1 MCVCVCACAC
11 ACARVCALGRCS
23 RLMTS
28 SYVSFSQ
35 NNLIRVIRDSNK
47 KHRLKKKIE
56 GSNNSYATVDIPV
69 YEYNVLF
76 LFIAF

>member
-1 MCVCVCACAC
+1 MCLYVRVRVCVCACACAC

-23 RLMTS
+23 RRNA
-28 SYVSFSQ
+28 V
-35 NNLIRVIRDSNK
+35 IRVVRDSNK

-56 GSNNSYATVDIPV
+56 DSNNSYATVDIPV